1 MCTIYS
7 TYIKMHKNTQTP
19 SCAPARSQGRSYAF
33 INLAIQFIKSGSKFS
48 AFLSNVI
55 ILHIDPPPL

>member
-19 SCAPARSQGRSYAF
+19 SCAPARSRAD
-33 INLAIQFIKSGSKFS
+33 IRN
-48 AFLSNVI
+48 
-55 ILHIDPPPL
+55 PLRCLLITK